1 MFWVDTCLIIKNLVS
16 IMFWKGCG
24 SRFHELMSSK
34 SNLIQS
40 DKDSSSLV
48 LEQKIKGSRKVSNYL
63 VASMLSIGGVG
74 FLLASF
80 SSYFGRDFLPLGNPS
95 TLIFVPQGLVMGL
108 YGVAAFLLALYFWR
122 LISIDYGSGVNRFD
136 KNKGCLSL
144 SRRGLL
150 KNIEI
155 EIPLDEIKAVKLEVR
170 EGFNPR
176 RRVSLRIKGRKDLP
190 ISKVGAPKPLL
201 DLENE
206 GAEIARFLEVNLEG
220 I

>member
-1 MFWVDTCLIIKNLVS
+1 
-16 IMFWKGCG
+16 
-24 SRFHELMSSK
+24 MSTE
-34 SNLIQS
+34 SNLSQS
-40 DKDSSSLV
+40 EKELSDLV
-48 LEQKIKGSRKVSNYL
+48 LEQEIKGSRKVSNYL

-74 FLLASF
+74 FLLASL
-80 SSYFGRDFLPLGNPS
+80 SLPLGNPS

-136 KNKGCLSL
+136 KNKGVLSL

-155 EIPLDEIKAVKLEVR
+155 EIPINEIKAVKLEVR

-190 ISKVGAPKPLL
+190 ISRIGSPQPLL

>member
-1 MFWVDTCLIIKNLVS
+1 MSTESKLSQSEKEQSELI
-16 IMFWKGCG
+16 
-24 SRFHELMSSK
+24 
-34 SNLIQS
+34 
-40 DKDSSSLV
+40 
-48 LEQKIKGSRKVSNYL
+48 LEQKIKGSRKISNYL
-63 VASMLSIGGVG
+63 VACMLSIGGVG

-108 YGVAAFLLALYFWR
+108 YGIAASFLALYFWR
-122 LISIDYGSGVNRFD
+122 LISIDYGSGLNRFD
-136 KNKGCLSL
+136 KNKGTLSL
-144 SRRGLL
+144 SRRGFL

-155 EIPLDEIKAVKLEVR
+155 EVPINEIKAVKLDVR

-176 RRVSLRIKGRKDLP
+176 RRVSLRIKGKKDLP
-190 ISKVGAPKPLL
+190 ISRIGSPKPLL
-201 DLENE
+201 ELENE

>member
-1 MFWVDTCLIIKNLVS
+1 
-16 IMFWKGCG
+16 
-24 SRFHELMSSK
+24 MSSESK
-34 SNLIQS
+34 LSQS
-40 DKDSSSLV
+40 EKELSGLV

-108 YGVAAFLLALYFWR
+108 YGVAAFLLAIYFWR
-122 LISIDYGSGVNRFD
+122 LINIDYGSGVNRFD
-136 KNKGCLSL
+136 KNKGVLSL

-155 EIPLDEIKAVKLEVR
+155 EIPIEEIKAVKLEVR
-170 EGFNPR
+170 EGFNPL

-190 ISKVGAPKPLL
+190 ISRVGAPKPLL

>member
-1 MFWVDTCLIIKNLVS
+1 
-16 IMFWKGCG
+16 
-24 SRFHELMSSK
+24 MSTESK
-34 SNLIQS
+34 LSQLEKEPSN
-40 DKDSSSLV
+40 LV
-48 LEQKIKGSRKVSNYL
+48 LEQEIKGSRKVSNYF
-63 VASMLSIGGVG
+63 VASSISIGGLG

-108 YGVAAFLLALYFWR
+108 YGVSAFFVAIYFWR
-122 LISIDYGSGVNRFD
+122 LIGVDYGSGVNRFD
-136 KNKGCLSL
+136 KNKGFLFL
-144 SRRGLL
+144 SRRGLF

-155 EIPLDEIKAVKLEVR
+155 EIPLNEIKAVKLDIR

-190 ISKVGAPKPLL
+190 ISRVGAPKPLL

>member
-1 MFWVDTCLIIKNLVS
+1 MPT
-16 IMFWKGCG
+16 
-24 SRFHELMSSK
+24 E
-34 SNLIQS
+34 SNLSQS
-40 DKDSSSLV
+40 EKELSDFV

-74 FLLASF
+74 FLLAS
-80 SSYFGRDFLPLGNPS
+80 SSRYFGRDFLPLGNPS
-95 TLIFVPQGLVMGL
+95 TLIFVPQGLVLGL
-108 YGVAAFLLALYFWR
+108 YGVAAFFLALYFWR

-136 KNKGCLSL
+136 KSTGVLSI

-155 EIPLDEIKAVKLEVR
+155 EIPINEIKAVKLEVR

-190 ISKVGAPKPLL
+190 ISRVGSPKPLL
-201 DLENE
+201 ELENE

-220 I
+220 T

>member
-1 MFWVDTCLIIKNLVS
+1 
-16 IMFWKGCG
+16 
-24 SRFHELMSSK
+24 MSSESK
-34 SNLIQS
+34 LSQS
-40 DKDSSSLV
+40 KKDQSELV

-108 YGVAAFLLALYFWR
+108 YGIAAFFLAIYFWR

-136 KNKGCLSL
+136 KNKGILSL
-144 SRRGLL
+144 TRRGFL

-155 EIPLDEIKAVKLEVR
+155 EIPIDEIKAVKLDVR
-170 EGFNPR
+170 EGFNPM
-176 RRVSLRIKGRKDLP
+176 RRVTLRIKGRKDLP
-190 ISKVGAPKPLL
+190 ISRVGSPKPLL
-201 DLENE
+201 DLESE

-220 I
+220 R

>member
-1 MFWVDTCLIIKNLVS
+1 
-16 IMFWKGCG
+16 
-24 SRFHELMSSK
+24 MSSESK
-34 SNLIQS
+34 LSQS
-40 DKDSSSLV
+40 EKELSGLV

-63 VASMLSIGGVG
+63 VASMLTIGGVG

-108 YGVAAFLLALYFWR
+108 YGIAAFFLAIYFWR
-122 LISIDYGSGVNRFD
+122 LINIDYGSGVNRFD
-136 KNKGCLSL
+136 KNKGVLSL
-144 SRRGLL
+144 SRRGLF

-155 EIPLDEIKAVKLEVR
+155 EIPIDEIKAVKLEVR
-170 EGFNPR
+170 EGFNPL

-190 ISKVGAPKPLL
+190 ISRVGSPQPLL

>member
-1 MFWVDTCLIIKNLVS
+1 
-16 IMFWKGCG
+16 
-24 SRFHELMSSK
+24 MSTESK
-34 SNLIQS
+34 LIQS
-40 DKDSSSLV
+40 KEESSDLV
-48 LEQKIKGSRKVSNYL
+48 LEQKIKGSRKISNYL
-63 VASMLSIGGVG
+63 VASMLSVGGLG
-74 FLLASF
+74 FLLASL

-108 YGVAAFLLALYFWR
+108 YGVAAFLLALYFLR
-122 LISIDYGSGVNRFD
+122 IINIDYGSGVNRFD
-136 KNKGCLSL
+136 KNKGVLSL

-155 EIPLDEIKAVKLEVR
+155 EIPIDDIKAVKLEVR
-170 EGFNPR
+170 EGFNPL

-190 ISKVGAPKPLL
+190 ISRVGSPKPLL

>member
-1 MFWVDTCLIIKNLVS
+1 MSQFLV
-16 IMFWKGCG
+16 
-24 SRFHELMSSK
+24 LMSSESK
-34 SNLIQS
+34 LSQS
-40 DKDSSSLV
+40 KKEQSELV

-80 SSYFGRDFLPLGNPS
+80 SSYFGRDLLPLGNPS

-108 YGVAAFLLALYFWR
+108 YGVAAFFLAIYFWR

-136 KNKGCLSL
+136 KNKGILSL
-144 SRRGLL
+144 TRRGFL

-155 EIPLDEIKAVKLEVR
+155 EIPIDEIKAVKLDVR
-170 EGFNPR
+170 EGFNPM
-176 RRVSLRIKGRKDLP
+176 RRVTLRIKGRKDLP
-190 ISKVGAPKPLL
+190 ISRVGSPKPLL
-201 DLENE
+201 DLESE

-220 I
+220 R

>member
-1 MFWVDTCLIIKNLVS
+1 MSQFLV
-16 IMFWKGCG
+16 
-24 SRFHELMSSK
+24 LMSSESK
-34 SNLIQS
+34 LSQS
-40 DKDSSSLV
+40 KNEQSELV

-108 YGVAAFLLALYFWR
+108 YGVAAFFLAIYFWR

-136 KNKGCLSL
+136 KNKGILSL
-144 SRRGLL
+144 TRRGFL

-155 EIPLDEIKAVKLEVR
+155 EIPIDEIKAVKLDVR
-170 EGFNPR
+170 EGFNPM
-176 RRVSLRIKGRKDLP
+176 RRVTLRIKGRKDLP
-190 ISKVGAPKPLL
+190 ISRVGSPKPLL
-201 DLENE
+201 DLESE

-220 I
+220 R

>member
-1 MFWVDTCLIIKNLVS
+1 MSTESKLSQSEK
-16 IMFWKGCG
+16 
-24 SRFHELMSSK
+24 EL
-34 SNLIQS
+34 S
-40 DKDSSSLV
+40 DLV

-63 VASMLSIGGVG
+63 VASMISIGGIG
-74 FLLASF
+74 FLLASC
-80 SSYFGRDFLPLGNPS
+80 SSYVGRDFLPLGKPS

-108 YGVAAFLLALYFWR
+108 YGFAAILLALYFWR

-136 KNKGCLSL
+136 KNKGVLFL
-144 SRRGLL
+144 SRKGLF

-155 EIPLDEIKAVKLEVR
+155 EIPINEIKAVKLDVR

-190 ISKVGAPKPLL
+190 ISRVGSPKPLL

-206 GAEIARFLEVNLEG
+206 GAEIARFLGVNLEG

>member
-1 MFWVDTCLIIKNLVS
+1 
-16 IMFWKGCG
+16 
-24 SRFHELMSSK
+24 MSSE
-34 SNLIQS
+34 SNLSQS
-40 DKDSSSLV
+40 EKDLSSLV

-108 YGVAAFLLALYFWR
+108 YGVAAFFLAIYFWR

-136 KNKGCLSL
+136 KNKGILSL
-144 SRRGLL
+144 TRRGFL

-155 EIPLDEIKAVKLEVR
+155 EIPIDEIKAVKLDVR
-170 EGFNPR
+170 EGFNPM
-176 RRVSLRIKGRKDLP
+176 RRVTLRIKGRKDLP
-190 ISKVGAPKPLL
+190 ISRVGSPKPLL
-201 DLENE
+201 DLESE

-220 I
+220 R

>member
-1 MFWVDTCLIIKNLVS
+1 LLHVNSQKLS
-16 IMFWKGCG
+16 IYNVLKGCA
-24 SRFHELMSSK
+24 SPFFELMSSD
-34 SNLIQS
+34 SNLSQS
-40 DKDSSSLV
+40 KKDLSSLV

-108 YGVAAFLLALYFWR
+108 YGVAAFFLALYFWR

-136 KNKGCLSL
+136 KNKGVLSL

-155 EIPLDEIKAVKLEVR
+155 EIPIDEIKAVKLDVR

>member
-1 MFWVDTCLIIKNLVS
+1 MSTESKLS
-16 IMFWKGCG
+16 Q
-24 SRFHELMSSK
+24 SEEEL
-34 SNLIQS
+34 S
-40 DKDSSSLV
+40 DLV

-63 VASMLSIGGVG
+63 VASMISIGGVG

-80 SSYFGRDFLPLGNPS
+80 SSYFGKDFLPLGNPS

-108 YGVAAFLLALYFWR
+108 YGVAAFVLAIYFWR
-122 LISIDYGSGVNRFD
+122 LITIDYGSGVNRFD
-136 KNKGCLSL
+136 KNKGFLFL
-144 SRRGLL
+144 SRRGFF

-155 EIPLDEIKAVKLEVR
+155 EIPINEIKAVKLEVR

-190 ISKVGAPKPLL
+190 ISRVGSPKPLF

>member
-1 MFWVDTCLIIKNLVS
+1 
-16 IMFWKGCG
+16 
-24 SRFHELMSSK
+24 MSSESK
-34 SNLIQS
+34 LSQS
-40 DKDSSSLV
+40 EKELSGLV

-108 YGVAAFLLALYFWR
+108 YGVAAFLLAVYFWR
-122 LISIDYGSGVNRFD
+122 LINIDYGSGVNRFD
-136 KNKGCLSL
+136 KNKGVLSL
-144 SRRGLL
+144 SRRGLF

-155 EIPLDEIKAVKLEVR
+155 EIPIDEIKAVKLEVR
-170 EGFNPR
+170 EGFNPL

-190 ISKVGAPKPLL
+190 ISRVGSPQPLL

>member
-1 MFWVDTCLIIKNLVS
+1 
-16 IMFWKGCG
+16 
-24 SRFHELMSSK
+24 MSSESK
-34 SNLIQS
+34 LSQS
-40 DKDSSSLV
+40 KKEQSELV

-108 YGVAAFLLALYFWR
+108 YGVAAFFLAIYFWR

-136 KNKGCLSL
+136 KNKGILSL
-144 SRRGLL
+144 TRRGFL

-155 EIPLDEIKAVKLEVR
+155 EIPIDEIKAVKLDVR
-170 EGFNPR
+170 EGFNPM
-176 RRVSLRIKGRKDLP
+176 RRVTLRIKGRKDLP
-190 ISKVGAPKPLL
+190 ISRVGSPKPLL
-201 DLENE
+201 DLESE

-220 I
+220 R

>member
-1 MFWVDTCLIIKNLVS
+1 
-16 IMFWKGCG
+16 
-24 SRFHELMSSK
+24 MSSE
-34 SNLIQS
+34 SNFSQS
-40 DKDSSSLV
+40 KKKQSELV

-63 VASMLSIGGVG
+63 VAAMLTIGGVG
-74 FLLASF
+74 FLLASL
-80 SSYFGRDFLPLGNPS
+80 SSYYGRNFLPLGNPS

-108 YGVAAFLLALYFWR
+108 YGVAAFLLAIYFWR

-136 KNKGCLSL
+136 KNKGVLSL

-155 EIPLDEIKAVKLEVR
+155 EIPIDEIKAVKLEVR
-170 EGFNPR
+170 EGFNPL
-176 RRVSLRIKGRKDLP
+176 RRVSLRIKGRRDLP
-190 ISKVGAPKPLL
+190 ISRVGSPKPLL

>member
-1 MFWVDTCLIIKNLVS
+1 
-16 IMFWKGCG
+16 
-24 SRFHELMSSK
+24 MSSESK
-34 SNLIQS
+34 LSQS
-40 DKDSSSLV
+40 KKEQSELV

-108 YGVAAFLLALYFWR
+108 YGIAAFFLAIYFWR

-136 KNKGCLSL
+136 KNKGILSL
-144 SRRGLL
+144 TRRGFL

-155 EIPLDEIKAVKLEVR
+155 EIPIDEIKAVKLDVR
-170 EGFNPR
+170 EGFNPM
-176 RRVSLRIKGRKDLP
+176 RRVTLRIKGRKDLP
-190 ISKVGAPKPLL
+190 ISRVGSPKPLL
-201 DLENE
+201 DLESE

-220 I
+220 R

>member
-1 MFWVDTCLIIKNLVS
+1 
-16 IMFWKGCG
+16 
-24 SRFHELMSSK
+24 MSTESK
-34 SNLIQS
+34 LSQLEKEPSN
-40 DKDSSSLV
+40 LV
-48 LEQKIKGSRKVSNYL
+48 LEQEIKGSRKFSNYF
-63 VASMLSIGGVG
+63 VASSISIGGLG
-74 FLLASF
+74 FMLASF

-108 YGVAAFLLALYFWR
+108 YGVAAFFVAIYFWR
-122 LISIDYGSGVNRFD
+122 LIGVDYGSGVNRFD
-136 KNKGCLSL
+136 KNKGFLFL
-144 SRRGLL
+144 SRRGLF

-155 EIPLDEIKAVKLEVR
+155 EIPLNEIKAVKLDIR

-190 ISKVGAPKPLL
+190 ISRVGSPKPLL

>member
-1 MFWVDTCLIIKNLVS
+1 
-16 IMFWKGCG
+16 
-24 SRFHELMSSK
+24 MSSEAK
-34 SNLIQS
+34 SSQS
-40 DKDSSSLV
+40 EKELSGLV

-108 YGVAAFLLALYFWR
+108 YGVAAFLLAIYFWR
-122 LISIDYGSGVNRFD
+122 LINIDYGSGVNRFD
-136 KNKGCLSL
+136 KNKGVLSL
-144 SRRGLL
+144 SRRGLF
-150 KNIEI
+150 KNIEL
-155 EIPLDEIKAVKLEVR
+155 EIPIDEIKAVKLEVR
-170 EGFNPR
+170 EGFNPL

-190 ISKVGAPKPLL
+190 ISRVGSPQPLL

>member
-1 MFWVDTCLIIKNLVS
+1 MFS
-16 IMFWKGCG
+16 KGYA
-24 SRFHELMSSK
+24 SQSNELMSSE
-34 SNLIQS
+34 SNLSQS
-40 DKDSSSLV
+40 EKELSSLV

-80 SSYFGRDFLPLGNPS
+80 SSYFGRDLLPLGNPS

-108 YGVAAFLLALYFWR
+108 YGIAAFLLALYFWR

-136 KNKGCLSL
+136 KNKGVLSL
-144 SRRGLL
+144 SRRGFL

-155 EIPLDEIKAVKLEVR
+155 EIPIDEIKAVKLEVR
-170 EGFNPR
+170 EGFNPL

-190 ISKVGAPKPLL
+190 ISRVGSPKPLL

>member
-1 MFWVDTCLIIKNLVS
+1 
-16 IMFWKGCG
+16 
-24 SRFHELMSSK
+24 MSSESK
-34 SNLIQS
+34 LSQS
-40 DKDSSSLV
+40 EKELSGLV
-48 LEQKIKGSRKVSNYL
+48 LEQKIKGSRKISNYL
-63 VASMLSIGGVG
+63 VASMLSIGGIG

-108 YGVAAFLLALYFWR
+108 YGVAAFLLAIYFWR
-122 LISIDYGSGVNRFD
+122 LINIDYGSGVNRFD
-136 KNKGCLSL
+136 KNKGVLSL
-144 SRRGLL
+144 SRRGLF

-155 EIPLDEIKAVKLEVR
+155 EIPIDEIKAVKLEVR
-170 EGFNPR
+170 EGFNPL

-190 ISKVGAPKPLL
+190 ISRVGSPQPLL

>member
-1 MFWVDTCLIIKNLVS
+1 
-16 IMFWKGCG
+16 
-24 SRFHELMSSK
+24 MSPESK
-34 SNLIQS
+34 LSQS
-40 DKDSSSLV
+40 EKESSEMV

-63 VASMLSIGGVG
+63 VASMLSIGGIG

-80 SSYFGRDFLPLGNPS
+80 SSYFGRDLLPLGNPS

-108 YGVAAFLLALYFWR
+108 YGVAAFLLAIYFWR
-122 LISIDYGSGVNRFD
+122 LISIDYGAGINRFD
-136 KNKGCLSL
+136 KVKGVLSL

-155 EIPLDEIKAVKLEVR
+155 EIPIDEIKAVKLEVR
-170 EGFNPR
+170 EGFNPL

-190 ISKVGAPKPLL
+190 ISRVGSPKPLL

>member
-1 MFWVDTCLIIKNLVS
+1 
-16 IMFWKGCG
+16 
-24 SRFHELMSSK
+24 MSSESK
-34 SNLIQS
+34 LNQPE
-40 DKDSSSLV
+40 KDSSGLV

-80 SSYFGRDFLPLGNPS
+80 SSYFGTDLLPLGNPS

-108 YGVAAFLLALYFWR
+108 YGVVASLLAIYFWR

-136 KNKGCLSL
+136 KNRGILSL

-150 KNIEI
+150 KEIEI
-155 EIPLDEIKAVKLEVR
+155 EIPIDEIKAVKLDVR

-190 ISKVGAPKPLL
+190 ISRVGSPKPLL
-201 DLENE
+201 ELENE

>member
-1 MFWVDTCLIIKNLVS
+1 
-16 IMFWKGCG
+16 
-24 SRFHELMSSK
+24 MSSESK
-34 SNLIQS
+34 SSQS
-40 DKDSSSLV
+40 EKELSGLV

-95 TLIFVPQGLVMGL
+95 PLIFVPQGLVMGL
-108 YGVAAFLLALYFWR
+108 YGVAAFFLAIYFWR
-122 LISIDYGSGVNRFD
+122 LINIDYGSGVNRFD
-136 KNKGCLSL
+136 KNKGVLSL
-144 SRRGLL
+144 SRRGLF

-155 EIPLDEIKAVKLEVR
+155 EIPIDEIKAVKLEVR
-170 EGFNPR
+170 EGFNPL

-190 ISKVGAPKPLL
+190 ISRVGSPQPLL

>member
-1 MFWVDTCLIIKNLVS
+1 
-16 IMFWKGCG
+16 
-24 SRFHELMSSK
+24 MSSESK
-34 SNLIQS
+34 LSQS
-40 DKDSSSLV
+40 KKDQSELV

-108 YGVAAFLLALYFWR
+108 YGVAAFFLAIYFWR

-136 KNKGCLSL
+136 KNKGILSL
-144 SRRGLL
+144 TRRGFL

-155 EIPLDEIKAVKLEVR
+155 EIPIDEIKAVKLDVR
-170 EGFNPR
+170 EGFNPM
-176 RRVSLRIKGRKDLP
+176 RRVTLRIKGRKDLP
-190 ISKVGAPKPLL
+190 ISRVGSPKPLL
-201 DLENE
+201 DLESE